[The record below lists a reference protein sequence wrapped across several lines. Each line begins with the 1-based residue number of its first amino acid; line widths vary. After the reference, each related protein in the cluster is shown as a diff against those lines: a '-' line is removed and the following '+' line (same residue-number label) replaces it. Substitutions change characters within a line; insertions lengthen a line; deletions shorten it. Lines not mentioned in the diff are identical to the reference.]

1 MYLKL
6 CYLISKI
13 YLGKLWKIV
22 LLYFASQYESIFI
35 SCTNLF
41 PRYVV
46 NPVELLF
53 LFKYLSL
60 ATPILKNLSLLDETG
75 PWKGQILVPFKVK
88 IKEINLIFW
97 RYLSLWYLNKET
109 SIISCSCFA
118 KFQCELKGEKRKHWT
133 INYYPIIIKN

>member
-75 PWKGQILVPFKVK
+75 PWKGQILVPFKV
-88 IKEINLIFW
+88 
-97 RYLSLWYLNKET
+97 SLWYLNKET

-118 KFQCELKGEKRKHWT
+118 KFKCELKGEKRKHWT